1 MEKEIKIALFSPA
14 SIPSLQA
21 YRRGINVLKK
31 YKISF
36 KSFVDFSES
45 SPSMKA
51 FLLYELVTQKEYDF
65 IWAVRGGFGSIRL
78 IPYLEDFFLEN
89 KKNKIFPYLIGFS
102 DITVLH
108 IYFYKKFKKR
118 GIHAPMIVNLPFLS
132 KDALNNLLQIIFE
145 RKDIYLKGKGYQ
157 EGKAEGI
164 LLGGNLVTL
173 ASLCGTPYFPLEE
186 LYILFI
192 EDTKEKTYKLER
204 AFLQIIFSLGLN
216 KIKGVAIGDLGKEDP
231 VKFLKILSSFLPE
244 KIPIGYDFKVGH
256 IKDSFSLI
264 IGEKT
269 QLIVK
274 NGKATLFQKNFLI

>member
-14 SIPSLQA
+14 SNPSFQA
-21 YRRGINVLKK
+21 YKRGINVLKK
-31 YKISF
+31 HKIPF
-36 KSFVDFSES
+36 KSFVDFSDS

-51 FLLYELVTQKEYDF
+51 FLLYELITQKEYDF
-65 IWAVRGGFGSIRL
+65 IWAVRGGFGSIKL

-108 IYFYKKFKKR
+108 IYFYKKFKKK

-132 KDALNNLLQIIFE
+132 KSALDNLWQVILGK
-145 RKDIYLKGKGYQ
+145 KDISLKGKAYQ

-173 ASLCGTPYFPLEE
+173 ASLCGTPYFPSEE
-186 LYILFI
+186 FYILFI

-204 AFLQIIFSLGLN
+204 AFLQIIFSLGLD
-216 KIKGVAIGDLGKEDP
+216 KIKGIIVGDLGKEDP
-231 VKFLKILSSFLPE
+231 TKFLKSLSPFLPE

-256 IKDSFSLI
+256 IKDNLTLI

-269 QLIVK
+269 QLIVENK
-274 NGKATLFQKNFLI
+274 KATLFQKNLLL